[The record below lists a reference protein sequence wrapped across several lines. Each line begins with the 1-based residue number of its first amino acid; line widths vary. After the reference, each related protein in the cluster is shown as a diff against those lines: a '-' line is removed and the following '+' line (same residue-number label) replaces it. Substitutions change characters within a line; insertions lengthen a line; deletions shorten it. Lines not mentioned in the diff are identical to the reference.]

1 MAKLVHTFFFTLQL
15 TKIVS
20 GFSWNAQKALH
31 PAHRAAYDG
40 HTDEVDAARPP
51 IYRLRSDNIYSIALQ
66 ELESLESQ
74 PLCHQI
80 AARLLVNNCHL
91 LHGQDETVELAN
103 TGRLTRDFIDS
114 YAAGLAICDLER
126 GSFVIPRDCAKFREP
141 ALAKIEVGKTP
152 HLHVSTAEIDKCL
165 EGLAQS
171 DSSWNTWISY
181 RHKAVRFCEI
191 AKSDNDKDST
201 IHLHK
206 KITEIMERFSDKVQ
220 VQVEEQLRRVDQLM
234 QRTTEAADS
243 LLPHAETLKS
253 QLDGLGRVLNEQL
266 MAVSKQ
272 SALEVQSGLD
282 DATQLHNIVNV
293 LLESIRENQVQIAI
307 EHSNALQTVRKD
319 TLEGV
324 ETMIATI
331 ATAAS
336 SSVRLQ
342 TQLEETE
349 LRADKV
355 MEKQNMLEKNLDRL
369 HKFSHEMYLSHSNHQ
384 DKLDSAHHSVMN
396 ILGALQGVE
405 SSTNRI
411 HSTLLRGPSWSW
423 WPHILC
429 PVASLF
435 LGSYRLAPS
444 ITRNLLLLGLGEIA
458 GLTISATQA
467 IKTDTPIP
475 FIHTSLPNFFKTTFN
490 DTTQMIHEAH
500 DLQTA
505 HSSTFLQ

>member
-1 MAKLVHTFFFTLQL
+1 MPKLGHTLFFTLQL
-15 TKIVS
+15 TRIVS

-31 PAHRAAYDG
+31 PHQAAYDG
-40 HTDEVDAARPP
+40 QTDEIDTAAPP
-51 IYRLRSDNIYSIALQ
+51 RYRFKSDDIYSVALQ

-74 PLCHQI
+74 PLCHRI

-103 TGRLTRDFIDS
+103 TERLTRDFIDS

-126 GSFVIPRDCAKFREP
+126 GSFVIPRECAKFREP
-141 ALAKIEVGKTP
+141 ALTKIKVGKTP
-152 HLHVSTAEIDKCL
+152 HLHVSTVEIDKCL

-181 RHKAVRFCEI
+181 RHKAVRFCEV

-206 KITEIMERFSDKVQ
+206 KITEIMERFSEKVE
-220 VQVEEQLRRVDQLM
+220 VQVEEQLRRVDHLM
-234 QRTTEAADS
+234 QRTAEAADS
-243 LLPHAETLKS
+243 LLPHAESLKT
-253 QLDGLGRVLNEQL
+253 QLDGLGRALNEQF
-266 MAVSKQ
+266 MTVSR
-272 SALEVQSGLD
+272 SSLEVQSGLE
-282 DATQLHNIVNV
+282 DATQLHNIINV

-355 MEKQNMLEKNLDRL
+355 IEKQNTLERNLDRL

-411 HSTLLRGPSWSW
+411 HSTILRGPSWSW

-444 ITRNLLLLGLGEIA
+444 IARNLLLLGLGEIA
-458 GLTISATQA
+458 GLTISAAQA
-467 IKTDTPIP
+467 IKTDTSSP
-475 FIHTSLPNFFKTTFN
+475 FIHTLLPNIFKTTFN

-500 DLQTA
+500 DLQTT
-505 HSSTFLQ
+505 HSSPFLQ

>member
-1 MAKLVHTFFFTLQL
+1 MPKLVHALFFTLQL
-15 TKIVS
+15 TRIVS

-31 PAHRAAYDG
+31 PHQAAYDG
-40 HTDEVDAARPP
+40 QTDEIDTAPP
-51 IYRLRSDNIYSIALQ
+51 PRDRFKSDNIYSVALQ
-66 ELESLESQ
+66 ELENLESQ
-74 PLCHQI
+74 PLCHRI

-126 GSFVIPRDCAKFREP
+126 GSFVIPRECAKFREP
-141 ALAKIEVGKTP
+141 ALTKIEVGKTP
-152 HLHVSTAEIDKCL
+152 HLHVSTVEIDKCL

-181 RHKAVRFCEI
+181 RHKAVRFCEV

-206 KITEIMERFSDKVQ
+206 KITEIMERFSEKVE
-220 VQVEEQLRRVDQLM
+220 VQVEEQLRRVDHLM
-234 QRTTEAADS
+234 QRTAEAADS
-243 LLPHAETLKS
+243 LLPHAESLKT

-266 MAVSKQ
+266 ITVSRQ
-272 SALEVQSGLD
+272 SSLEVQSGLQ
-282 DATQLHNIVNV
+282 DATQLHNIINV

-307 EHSNALQTVRKD
+307 EHINALQTVRKD

-349 LRADKV
+349 IRADKV
-355 MEKQNMLEKNLDRL
+355 IEKQNTLERNLDRL
-369 HKFSHEMYLSHSNHQ
+369 HKFSREMYLSHSNHQ

-396 ILGALQGVE
+396 ILVALQGVE

-411 HSTLLRGPSWSW
+411 QSTILRGPGWSW

-444 ITRNLLLLGLGEIA
+444 IARNLLLLGLGEIA
-458 GLTISATQA
+458 GLTISAAQA
-467 IKTDTPIP
+467 IKTDTSSP
-475 FIHTSLPNFFKTTFN
+475 FIHTLLPNIFRTTFN

-500 DLQTA
+500 DLQTT
-505 HSSTFLQ
+505 HSPPFLQ

>member
-1 MAKLVHTFFFTLQL
+1 MPKLVHTLFFTLQL
-15 TKIVS
+15 TRIVS

-31 PAHRAAYDG
+31 PHQAAYDG
-40 HTDEVDAARPP
+40 QTDEIDTAAPP
-51 IYRLRSDNIYSIALQ
+51 RYRFKSDDIYSVALQ

-74 PLCHQI
+74 PLCHRI

-126 GSFVIPRDCAKFREP
+126 GSFLIPRECAKFREP
-141 ALAKIEVGKTP
+141 ALTKIEVGKTP
-152 HLHVSTAEIDKCL
+152 HLHVSTVEIDKCL

-181 RHKAVRFCEI
+181 RHKAVRFCEV

-206 KITEIMERFSDKVQ
+206 KITEIMERFSEKVE
-220 VQVEEQLRRVDQLM
+220 VQVEEQLRRVDHLM
-234 QRTTEAADS
+234 QRTAEAADS
-243 LLPHAETLKS
+243 LLPHAESLKT
-253 QLDGLGRVLNEQL
+253 QLDGLGRALNEQL
-266 MAVSKQ
+266 MTVSR
-272 SALEVQSGLD
+272 SSLEVQSGLE
-282 DATQLHNIVNV
+282 DATQLHNIINV
-293 LLESIRENQVQIAI
+293 LLESIRENQVRIAI
-307 EHSNALQTVRKD
+307 EHSNTLQTVRKD

-355 MEKQNMLEKNLDRL
+355 IEKQNTLERNLDRL

-411 HSTLLRGPSWSW
+411 HSTILRGPSWSW

-444 ITRNLLLLGLGEIA
+444 IARNLLLLGLGEIA
-458 GLTISATQA
+458 GLTISAAQA
-467 IKTDTPIP
+467 IKTDTSSP
-475 FIHTSLPNFFKTTFN
+475 FIHTLLPNIFKTTFN
-490 DTTQMIHEAH
+490 VTTQMIHEAH
-500 DLQTA
+500 DLQTT
-505 HSSTFLQ
+505 HSSPFLE

>member
-1 MAKLVHTFFFTLQL
+1 MAKLVHTLFFTLQL

-31 PAHRAAYDG
+31 SAHRAAYNG
-40 HTDEVDAARPP
+40 HTDEIDTAWPP
-51 IYRLRSDNIYSIALQ
+51 RYRLQSDNIYSVALQ

-126 GSFVIPRDCAKFREP
+126 GSFVIPRECAKFREP
-141 ALAKIEVGKTP
+141 ALTKIEVGKTP
-152 HLHVSTAEIDKCL
+152 HLHVSTVEIDKCL

-191 AKSDNDKDST
+191 AKSDNEKDST

-206 KITEIMERFSDKVQ
+206 KITEIMERFSEKVE
-220 VQVEEQLRRVDQLM
+220 VQVEEQLRRVDHLM

-266 MAVSKQ
+266 MTVSREQQ

-282 DATQLHNIVNV
+282 DATQLRNIVNV
-293 LLESIRENQVQIAI
+293 LLESIRENQVQIVI
-307 EHSNALQTVRKD
+307 EHSNALQTVRKE
-319 TLEGV
+319 TLQGV

-355 MEKQNMLEKNLDRL
+355 MEKQNTLEKEPYKVLNLRL
-369 HKFSHEMYLSHSNHQ
+369 IESTALFY
-384 DKLDSAHHSVMN
+384 AGPA
-396 ILGALQGVE
+396 GAGG
-405 SSTNRI
+405 
-411 HSTLLRGPSWSW
+411 HTL
-423 WPHILC
+423 
-429 PVASLF
+429 
-435 LGSYRLAPS
+435 LAPS
-444 ITRNLLLLGLGEIA
+444 IARNLLLLGLGEIA

-467 IKTDTPIP
+467 IKTDTSIP

-490 DTTQMIHEAH
+490 DTTQMIQEAH
-500 DLQTA
+500 DPQTA